1 MDPALTEN
9 LVELLRDMGEVHGF
23 YTRLLEEILGYP
35 VPAPAAVHSPPEQ
48 TAEAAE
54 NLQRWLSLLDLAISP
69 PMVRDALKETTSRPT
84 AEALLRCFARKGSLL
99 DVDRD
104 KTDFV
109 VTFLYRR
116 IIPPERQAPSVDL
129 EEAEREKPSE
139 FEQEIAK
146 VLGEPSAPPLP
157 EAHRQLVR
165 EFPFIRQE
173 VDDFR
178 HFDQLMDSG
187 LIQRVREIKE
197 RFAGSFY
204 HPRVLAACAEY
215 NVAFGR
221 RFDELFRAATKRI
234 KLFADNLQ
242 EHGGSI
248 LTRVDG
254 DVTVKNLADVEESKI
269 LHTEYG
275 RAQEHLRR
283 IYKFKKAVDTRS
295 QGRFAGPAPLPP
307 AATPQAGEAIP
318 EPPPVLP
325 PTPTASFLMS
335 APVEESKLRAMRD
348 SIQSFVRAAD
358 PKSANV
364 VPLKKENLVL
374 SAAEVEAFRASYIGE
389 KSFRG
394 DFAETLCQVIAAHAC
409 ITTEL
414 LELRAKSKSA
424 YLWKPHADSLAFLV
438 ARAQKLQEDCEGLIA
453 TAEKRGL
460 TDKGTAMNGALQ
472 KLRAQAQVV
481 AQALQSLT
489 G

>member
-1 MDPALTEN
+1 MEN
-9 LVELLRDMGEVHGF
+9 MAEQLRDMGEVHGF
-23 YTRLLEEILGYP
+23 YTGLLEEILGHPVP
-35 VPAPAAVHSPPEQ
+35 VPAQVHSPPEH
-48 TAEAAE
+48 TAAAAE
-54 NLQRWLSLLDLAISP
+54 NLERWLSLLDLSISP
-69 PMVRDALKETTSRPT
+69 PMVRDALKETTSRAT
-84 AEALLRCFARKGSLL
+84 AEALLRYFARKGSLS

-116 IIPPERQAPSVDL
+116 IVPPERQAPAVDL
-129 EEAEREKPSE
+129 QEAEREKPSE
-139 FEQEIAK
+139 FEQEIAQ
-146 VLGEPSAPPLP
+146 VLGDPGAAPLP

-173 VDDFR
+173 VDDLR

-197 RFAGSFY
+197 RFGPSFY

-234 KLFADNLQ
+234 KTFADNLQ

-269 LHTEYG
+269 LHAEYG
-275 RAQEHLRR
+275 RAQEHFRR
-283 IYKFKKAVDTRS
+283 ISKFKKAVDTRS
-295 QGRFAGPAPLPP
+295 QGRFAGAAPVLSTTGPP
-307 AATPQAGEAIP
+307 GESKP
-318 EPPPVLP
+318 EPPPLIP

-335 APVEESKLRAMRD
+335 APMEESKLRAMRD

-358 PKSANV
+358 PRSANV
-364 VPLKKENLVL
+364 VPLKKDNLVL
-374 SAAEVEAFRASYIGE
+374 SPAEVEAFRASYIGE

-409 ITTEL
+409 IMTEL
-414 LELRAKSKSA
+414 MELRAKSKSA

-438 ARAQKLQEDCEGLIA
+438 ARAQKLQEECEGLMA

-460 TDKGTAMNGALQ
+460 SDKATAMNVALQ
-472 KLRAQAQVV
+472 KLHAQAQTV

>member
-1 MDPALTEN
+1 MDN
-9 LVELLRDMGEVHGF
+9 LAEQLRDMGEVHGF
-23 YTRLLEEILGYP
+23 YTRLLEEVLGSPVP
-35 VPAPAAVHSPPEQ
+35 VPAAVQSPPEQ
-48 TAEAAE
+48 TAEAAQDLE
-54 NLQRWLSLLDLAISP
+54 RWLSLLDLAISP
-69 PMVRDALKETTSRPT
+69 PMVRDALKETTSRAT
-84 AEALLRCFARKGSLL
+84 AEALLRYFARKGSLS

-116 IIPPERQAPSVDL
+116 IIPPERQAPAVDL
-129 EEAEREKPSE
+129 QEAEREKPSE

-146 VLGEPSAPPLP
+146 VLGEPGATPLP

-173 VDDFR
+173 VDDLR

-197 RFAGSFY
+197 RFGPSFY

-215 NVAFGR
+215 NIAFGR

-283 IYKFKKAVDTRS
+283 ISKFKKAVDTRS
-295 QGRFAGPAPLPP
+295 QGRFAGTAPASPT
-307 AATPQAGEAIP
+307 ATAPTGESKP
-318 EPPPVLP
+318 EPPPLIP

-358 PKSANV
+358 PRSASV
-364 VPLKKENLVL
+364 VPLKKDNLVL
-374 SAAEVEAFRASYIGE
+374 TPAEVEAFRATYLGE

-409 ITTEL
+409 IMTEL
-414 LELRAKSKSA
+414 MELKAKSKSA

-438 ARAQKLQEDCEGLIA
+438 ARAQKLQEECEGLMA

-460 TDKGTAMNGALQ
+460 ADKASGMKIALQ
-472 KLRAQAQVV
+472 KLHAQAQTV